1 LISASRLIRSF
12 SQHREHTDAFANR
25 LNFPWELGSMKV
37 DGTCHCG
44 RIAFEAEIDPSG
56 VNICHCSDCQR
67 LTGTAFRTSVG
78 ATAENFRIL
87 RGSPR
92 EYIKTAD
99 SGTRR
104 VQGFC
109 IDCGTPI
116 FATSASDRTAYG
128 LRVGCL
134 TQRAELSPSK
144 QIWRCS
150 ALPWVPAMEKL
161 ETWDAEDH

>member
-1 LISASRLIRSF
+1 
-12 SQHREHTDAFANR
+12 
-25 LNFPWELGSMKV
+25 MKV

-44 RIAFEAEIDPSG
+44 RIAFEAEIDPSEVG
-56 VNICHCSDCQR
+56 ICHCSDCQR
-67 LTGTAFRTSVG
+67 LTGTAFRVSVG

-99 SGTRR
+99 SGARR

-109 IDCGTPI
+109 SDCGTPI
-116 FATSASDRTAYG
+116 FATSANDRTAYG

-134 TQRAELSPSK
+134 TQRAKLTPTR

-150 ALPWVPAMEKL
+150 ALPWVPAMETL
-161 ETWDAEDH
+161 ETWDAEDD